1 MKYSKMMFLWKK
13 KIIPETSQGNE
24 GLQIQ
29 LNTIPKS
36 DQENVN
42 EIFQVL
48 HAQRLFWNLMTK
60 MHYVRPFMLS
70 MTIHKQIARYLK

>member
-48 HAQRLFWNLMTK
+48 HA
-60 MHYVRPFMLS
+60 
-70 MTIHKQIARYLK
+70 